1 MRVLPDRTDE
11 EQPKNLGLM
20 QKGFLNFLLMM
31 AAVVAVGFMFLEANS
46 LAQPQ
51 NKPSSDQ
58 MDSLKKFLQNY
69 VGNSD
74 HNRTTQYSS
83 AFVDLRDDGTQEVI
97 VYLTGDGWC
106 GSGGCTTL
114 VLVPRDSSYT
124 VVTKIIIVR
133 PPIRMLVTKSN
144 GWHDIAV
151 RVQGGGI
158 INAYE
163 AELSFNGKTYPRNP
177 SVPPARRLAEK
188 VAGEEVIPIIALTEK
203 GSPLY

>member
-1 MRVLPDRTDE
+1 
-11 EQPKNLGLM
+11 
-20 QKGFLNFLLMM
+20 
-31 AAVVAVGFMFLEANS
+31 MFLAASS

-51 NKPSSDQ
+51 LKPSSGQ

-74 HNRTTQYSS
+74 DERTTQYSS

-163 AELSFNGKTYPRNP
+163 TKLSFNGTTYPRNP

-188 VAGEEVIPIIALTEK
+188 VAGEEVVPITALTEK
-203 GSPLY
+203 GIPLY

>member
-1 MRVLPDRTDE
+1 MR
-11 EQPKNLGLM
+11 
-20 QKGFLNFLLMM
+20 KGFVNFLLMM
-31 AAVVAVGFMFLEANS
+31 VAVAAVGFMFLAAS
-46 LAQPQ
+46 GLAQPQ
-51 NKPSSDQ
+51 HKPSSDQ

-74 HNRTTQYSS
+74 HDRATQYSS

-114 VLVPRDSSYT
+114 VLVPTDSSYT
-124 VVTKIIIVR
+124 VVTKITIVR
-133 PPIRMLVTKSN
+133 PPIRILVTKSN
-144 GWHDIAV
+144 NWHDIAV

-163 AELSFNGKTYPRNP
+163 AKLSFNGRTYPRNP
-177 SVPPARRLAEK
+177 SVPPAGRLAEK
-188 VAGEEVIPIIALTEK
+188 VAGEEVVPITALTEK
-203 GSPLY
+203 GTPLY